1 MRIVLLG
8 APGSGKGTQAKMMAE
23 KYRVPQ
29 ISTGDILR
37 MAVADKTEI
46 GKKVAAIME
55 AGELVSDEIVID
67 AVTDRLRSPG
77 SRRGFVLDGFPRNI
91 PQAQELDTRLGW
103 LGRPLQL
110 VLHLALDRELVVRR
124 ITGRLTCSNCGAIY
138 NKYFSPPTKRG
149 TCDKCGANDFAQ
161 RADDTEKAVRTRLE
175 AYEQDTA
182 PLITYY
188 KAQHKLRTIEAMAD
202 VTGIFAMI
210 CEVVDIE
217 IRPLEKKVVVADTL
231 SNKAPAAATVI
242 SGGKIERAAIDRKA
256 AQKKTPPTKTAKKAP
271 ARKKV
276 SNKKTP
282 SKKAAQKKTLPKKTA
297 KKAPTR
303 KKVSNKKTPSKK
315 AAQKKTPATKTAKK
329 APTRKKV
336 SNKKVP
342 AKKSAG
348 QAVRRKKPSRRH

>member
-256 AQKKTPPTKTAKKAP
+256 VAKTPA
-271 ARKKV
+271 
-276 SNKKTP
+276 
-282 SKKAAQKKTLPKKTA
+282 KKTA

-315 AAQKKTPATKTAKK
+315 SAQKKTPATKTAKK

>member
-77 SRRGFVLDGFPRNI
+77 SRRGFILDGFPRNI

-124 ITGRLTCSNCGAIY
+124 ITGRLTCSSCGAIY
-138 NKYFSPPTKRG
+138 NKYFSPPAKRG

-202 VTGIFAMI
+202 VAGIFAMI

-217 IRPLEKKVVVADTL
+217 IRPLEKKVVVANTL

-256 AQKKTPPTKTAKKAP
+256 GAKTAATKTAKKAP

-282 SKKAAQKKTLPKKTA
+282 SKKAAQKKTPPTKTA
-297 KKAPTR
+297 KKAPAR
-303 KKVSNKKTPSKK
+303 KKVSSKKTQSKK
-315 AAQKKTPATKTAKK
+315 AAQKKTPPTKTAKK
-329 APTRKKV
+329 APARKKV
-336 SNKKVP
+336 SSKKVP
-342 AKKSAG
+342 ARKSAG
-348 QAVRRKKPSRRH
+348 QAARRKKPSRRR

>member
-256 AQKKTPPTKTAKKAP
+256 VAKTPAKKTAKKAP
-271 ARKKV
+271 TRKKV

-297 KKAPTR
+297 KKAPAR
-303 KKVSNKKTPSKK
+303 KKVGNKKVPAKK
-315 AAQKKTPATKTAKK
+315 AAQKKTPPTKTAKK
-329 APTRKKV
+329 APARKKV
-336 SNKKVP
+336 GNKKVP

>member
-256 AQKKTPPTKTAKKAP
+256 VAKTPA
-271 ARKKV
+271 
-276 SNKKTP
+276 
-282 SKKAAQKKTLPKKTA
+282 KKTA

-315 AAQKKTPATKTAKK
+315 AAQKKTPPKKTAKK
-329 APTRKKV
+329 APARKKV
-336 SNKKVP
+336 GNKKVP

>member
-77 SRRGFVLDGFPRNI
+77 SRRGFILDGFPRNI

-256 AQKKTPPTKTAKKAP
+256 VAKTPAKKTAKKAP
-271 ARKKV
+271 TRKKV

-303 KKVSNKKTPSKK
+303 KKVSNKK
-315 AAQKKTPATKTAKK
+315 
-329 APTRKKV
+329 
-336 SNKKVP
+336 VP

>member
-1 MRIVLLG
+1 M
-8 APGSGKGTQAKMMAE
+8 
-23 KYRVPQ
+23 
-29 ISTGDILR
+29 
-37 MAVADKTEI
+37 
-46 GKKVAAIME
+46 
-55 AGELVSDEIVID
+55 
-67 AVTDRLRSPG
+67 
-77 SRRGFVLDGFPRNI
+77 
-91 PQAQELDTRLGW
+91 
-103 LGRPLQL
+103 
-110 VLHLALDRELVVRR
+110 
-124 ITGRLTCSNCGAIY
+124 
-138 NKYFSPPTKRG
+138 
-149 TCDKCGANDFAQ
+149 
-161 RADDTEKAVRTRLE
+161 RTRLE

-256 AQKKTPPTKTAKKAP
+256 VQKKTPPTKTAKKAP

-276 SNKKTP
+276 G
-282 SKKAAQKKTLPKKTA
+282 
-297 KKAPTR
+297 
-303 KKVSNKKTPSKK
+303 
-315 AAQKKTPATKTAKK
+315 
-329 APTRKKV
+329 
-336 SNKKVP
+336 NKKVP

>member
-256 AQKKTPPTKTAKKAP
+256 VAKTPA
-271 ARKKV
+271 
-276 SNKKTP
+276 
-282 SKKAAQKKTLPKKTA
+282 KKTA

-315 AAQKKTPATKTAKK
+315 AAQKKTPPTKTAKK
-329 APTRKKV
+329 APARKKV
-336 SNKKVP
+336 GNKKVP